1 MTKQARW
8 WTLGLALL
16 GLGLA
21 ILAFGKY
28 VRPAPPKRVA
38 ISTGAEGGAYF
49 RYAKSYAPAFSA
61 VGVSIDIRTSAGS
74 VENVKRLAD
83 EASDVDFA
91 FVQSGIGDGKLEKG
105 LVSLGAVA
113 YEPLWIFL
121 HSAAGGFRA
130 GRISD
135 LSGMRIG
142 VGAVG
147 SGSRK
152 VALELLKD
160 SGITEQMARLVEEP
174 TAESIAKLKAGG
186 LDAVVFIAA
195 LDTPSIRELFQTP
208 SVTVMSLDLA
218 DAYARRVPALSRFVI
233 PQGVIDPVHKVP
245 AQDVVTLA
253 ATANLIAKEDTHPA
267 LMYLMLKTA
276 QEIHMKPT
284 LASRTAEFPSLV
296 FAQDYEISDEARRY
310 YKEGEPFLYK
320 YLPFGLANFL
330 SRFLVILLPA
340 LALLLP
346 LTDWIPKIQT
356 FSLKRKFFKH
366 YDEIRAVD
374 LSVASLSTPE
384 ALASARSTLD
394 SIEARINAI
403 KAPTMYSS
411 MPYDLRDHIDLVR
424 VRLDRQADTIAKAA
438 PRHQ

>member
-1 MTKQARW
+1 MKKRTAW
-8 WTLGLALL
+8 WIFGLALL

-28 VRPAPPKRVA
+28 VRPAPPKRVV

-49 RYAKSYAPAFSA
+49 RYAKAYVPAFNA
-61 VGVSIDIRTSAGS
+61 VGVKVDIRTSAGS
-74 VENVKRLAD
+74 VENAARLAD
-83 EASDVDFA
+83 ETSDVDFA
-91 FVQSGIGDGKLEKG
+91 FIQSGIGDSKLEKG
-105 LVSLGAVA
+105 LVSLGAIA

-121 HSAAGGFRA
+121 NSPAGGFHA

-142 VGAVG
+142 VGPPG

-160 SGITEQMARLVEEP
+160 SGVTEQMARLVEEP
-174 TAESIAKLKAGG
+174 IAESVRKLKTGG
-186 LDAVVFIAA
+186 LDALVFIAA
-195 LDTPSIRELFQTP
+195 LDTPFIQDLFQTP
-208 SVTVMSLDLA
+208 NVTVMSLELA
-218 DAYARRVPALSRFVI
+218 DAYARRLPALSRFVI
-233 PQGVIDPVHKVP
+233 PQGVVDPVHKVP
-245 AQDVVTLA
+245 AQDVITLA
-253 ATANLIAKEDTHPA
+253 ATANLVAKDETHPA

-296 FAQDYEISDEARRY
+296 FAQDYEISDEAKRY
-310 YKEGEPFLYK
+310 HKEGEPFLYK

-330 SRFLVILLPA
+330 SRFLVILVPA

-346 LTDWIPKIQT
+346 LTDWIPKVQS

-374 LSVASLSTPE
+374 LSVANLSTPD
-384 ALASARSTLD
+384 ALAAAHADLNA
-394 SIEARINAI
+394 IEARINAI

-424 VRLDRQADTIAKAA
+424 VRLDRRAEALKVSAVS
-438 PRHQ
+438 